1 MLMSHNNILRIH
13 PKDNVFVALTNLSK
27 GDNVEVDA
35 NAITLVT
42 DIAAKHKFAMSNFAV
57 GEEIYMY
64 GVVVGKAKN
73 KIVKGEVITTQNIV
87 HETEAYKVPKK
98 SINKNWTAP
107 KSAHFSTQTFL
118 GYHRDNGRVGTENN
132 WLVIPLVFCQNRNIE
147 TLQNTIRKGLG
158 YENPSKQSFDMSVL
172 IDKYKSGA
180 SEQELMRADLT
191 ANKQNK
197 QKNPLF
203 PNVDGIHFLTHDGG
217 CGGSTSDA
225 VTLCNLLAGY
235 INNPNV
241 AGATILSLGC
251 QHAQM
256 DILERALKRIAPDS
270 KKPVY
275 FLEQQQSSSE
285 PEYIAEAIKKTF
297 VGLIQAN
304 KISRAPAP
312 LSKLTIGLECGGSD
326 GFSGISANP
335 TLGYVS
341 DLVIG
346 LGGAAILSEFPE
358 LNGVEQELINRCID
372 VDKAQKFAQI
382 MKAYNTK
389 ASALG
394 AGFYANPSPGNIKD
408 GLITDAIKSAGAAK
422 KGGSSPIVDVLD
434 YTEQLVKPGLNLLC
448 TPGNDVES
456 TTGLAGS
463 GANIILFT
471 TGLGTPTGN
480 PAVPVIKVST
490 NTAVYSKMHD
500 IIDFNTGDIIDGKET
515 IESCG
520 EALLSYIIKVASGE
534 DEVNARRLGQ
544 NDFIPWKR
552 GLSL

>member
-1 MLMSHNNILRIH
+1 MFPNKILRIH
-13 PKDNVFVALTNLSK
+13 SRDNIIVALTNLSK
-27 GDNVEVDA
+27 EDIVELDGVSIA
-35 NAITLVT
+35 LVS
-42 DIAAKHKFAMSNFAV
+42 DVKAKHKFAMRNFAV

-73 KIVKGEVITTQNIV
+73 KIGKGEVITTQNIV
-87 HETEAYKVPKK
+87 HETETYTVPKNN
-98 SINKNWTAP
+98 INKNWTAP

-118 GYHRDNGRVGTENN
+118 GYHRDDGRVGTENN

-191 ANKQNK
+191 VNKQNK

-256 DILERALKRIAPDS
+256 GILERTLKRIAPDS

-285 PEYIAEAIKKTF
+285 TAFISEAVKKTF
-297 VGLIQAN
+297 VGLIEAN
-304 KISRAPAP
+304 KISREPAP
-312 LSKLTIGLECGGSD
+312 LSKLSIGLECGGSD

-341 DLVIG
+341 DLVVG

-358 LNGVEQELINRCID
+358 LNGVEQELINRCLD

-389 ASALG
+389 ATALG

-422 KGGSSPIVDVLD
+422 KGGTSPIVDVLD
-434 YTEQLVKPGLNLLC
+434 YTEQLEKPGLNLLC

-480 PAVPVIKVST
+480 PSVPVIKVSS
-490 NTAVYSKMHD
+490 NTAVFNKMND
-500 IIDFNTGDIIDGKET
+500 IIDFNTGGIIDGTET
-515 IESCG
+515 VKSCG

-534 DEVNARRLGQ
+534 LEVNARRLGQ

>member
-1 MLMSHNNILRIH
+1 MFPNKKLIIH
-13 PKDNVFVALTNLSK
+13 PRDNIIVALTNLSK
-27 GDNVEVDA
+27 GDIIDLDVGT
-35 NAITLVT
+35 ITLVS
-42 DIAAKHKFAMSNFAV
+42 DVKAKHKFAVRNLTI
-57 GEEIYMY
+57 GEEVYMY

-73 KIVKGEVITTQNIV
+73 KILQGEVITRQNII
-87 HETEAYKVPKK
+87 HETEPYKVPK
-98 SINKNWTAP
+98 NAARKNWTSP
-107 KSAHFSTQTFL
+107 NLTSFSKKHFL
-118 GYHRDNGRVGTENN
+118 GYHREDSRVGTENN

-147 TLQNTIRKGLG
+147 TLQTTMLKELG
-158 YENPSKQSFDMSVL
+158 YENPSKKSFDISQLVE
-172 IDKYKSGA
+172 KYKSGA
-180 SEQELMRADLT
+180 SEEELLQVDLT
-191 ANKQNK
+191 TNNGHKQRNRI
-197 QKNPLF
+197 F
-203 PNVDGIHFLTHDGG
+203 PNVDGVHFLTHEGG

-251 QHAQM
+251 QHAQIN
-256 DILERALKRIAPDS
+256 ILERALARIAPDS

-285 PEYIAEAIKKTF
+285 PAFISEAVKKTF
-297 VGLIQAN
+297 VGLIKAN
-304 KISRAPAP
+304 KTKRAPAP

-341 DLVIG
+341 DLVVG

-358 LNGVEQELINRCID
+358 LNAVEQELINRCVE

-389 ASALG
+389 ATALG

-422 KGGSSPIVDVLD
+422 KGGTSPIVDVLD
-434 YTEQLVKPGLNLLC
+434 YTEQLEKPGLNLLC

-480 PAVPVIKVST
+480 PSVPVIKVSS
-490 NTAVYSKMHD
+490 NTAVFKKMND
-500 IIDFNTGDIIDGKET
+500 IIDFNAGGIIDGTET
-515 IESCG
+515 VKSCG

-534 DEVNARRLGQ
+534 CEVNARRLGQ

>member
-1 MLMSHNNILRIH
+1 MFPNKILRIH
-13 PKDNVFVALTNLSK
+13 SRDNIIVALTNLSK
-27 GDNVEVDA
+27 GDIVELDGVSIA
-35 NAITLVT
+35 LVS
-42 DIAAKHKFAMSNFAV
+42 DVKAKHKFAMRNFAV

-73 KIVKGEVITTQNIV
+73 KIGKGEVITTQNIV
-87 HETEAYKVPKK
+87 HETETYTVPKNN
-98 SINKNWTAP
+98 INKNWTAP

-118 GYHRDNGRVGTENN
+118 GYHRDDGRVGTENN

-256 DILERALKRIAPDS
+256 DILERTLKRIAPDS

-285 PEYIAEAIKKTF
+285 PAFISEAVKKTF
-297 VGLIQAN
+297 VGLIKAN
-304 KISRAPAP
+304 KTKRAPAP

-341 DLVIG
+341 DLVVG

-358 LNGVEQELINRCID
+358 LNGVEQELINRCLD

-389 ASALG
+389 ATALG

-422 KGGSSPIVDVLD
+422 KGGTSPIVDVLD
-434 YTEQLVKPGLNLLC
+434 YTEQLEKPGLNLLC

-480 PAVPVIKVST
+480 PSVPVIKVSS
-490 NTAVYSKMHD
+490 NTAVFNKMND
-500 IIDFNTGDIIDGKET
+500 IIDFNTGGIIDGTET
-515 IESCG
+515 VKSCG

-534 DEVNARRLGQ
+534 LEVNARRLGQ

>member
-1 MLMSHNNILRIH
+1 LRIH

-42 DIAAKHKFAMSNFAV
+42 DIAAKHKFAMRNFAV

-118 GYHRDNGRVGTENN
+118 GYYRDNGRVGTENN

-358 LNGVEQELINRCID
+358 LNGVEQELINRCVD

>member
-1 MLMSHNNILRIH
+1 MSQNNFLRIH
-13 PKDNVFVALTNLSK
+13 PRDNIIVALTNLSK
-27 GDNVEVDA
+27 GTNIDVNTDSL
-35 NAITLVT
+35 TLVT
-42 DIAAKHKFAMSNFAV
+42 DIAAKHKFAIRNFAI

-73 KIVKGEVITTQNIV
+73 KISKGEPITTQNIV
-87 HETEAYKVPKK
+87 HETEAY
-98 SINKNWTAP
+98 SIPTNKRTKNWTAP
-107 KSAHFSTQTFL
+107 KSVYFSKQTFL
-118 GYHRDNGRVGTENN
+118 GYHRQNGRVGTENN

-147 TLQNTIRKGLG
+147 TLQKTMIKGLG
-158 YENPSKQSFDMSVL
+158 YENPSKQSFDMSLL

-180 SEQELMRADLT
+180 SEQELLDINLT
-191 ANKQNK
+191 TNKQKK

-203 PNVDGIHFLTHDGG
+203 PNIDGIRFLTHDGG

-256 DILERALKRIAPDS
+256 DILKRALNHIAPDS

-275 FLEQQQSSSE
+275 FLEQQQSNSE
-285 PEYIAEAIKKTF
+285 PEYIEQAIKKTF
-297 VGLIQAN
+297 VGLIRAN
-304 KISRAPAP
+304 KISRKPAP
-312 LSKLTIGLECGGSD
+312 LSKLVIGLECGGSD

-341 DLVIG
+341 DLVVG
-346 LGGAAILSEFPE
+346 LGGATILSEFPE
-358 LNGVEQELINRCID
+358 LNGVEQELINRCVD

-382 MKAYNTK
+382 MKSYNTK
-389 ASALG
+389 ATALG

-422 KGGSSPIVDVLD
+422 KGGTSPIVDVLD
-434 YTEQLVKPGLNLLC
+434 YTEQLVESGLNLLC

-490 NTAVYSKMHD
+490 NTSLYNKMND
-500 IIDFNTGDIIDGKET
+500 IIDFNTGEIIDGKLT

-534 DEVNARRLGQ
+534 VEINARRLGQ

>member
-1 MLMSHNNILRIH
+1 MFPNKILRIH
-13 PKDNVFVALTNLSK
+13 SRDNIIVALTNLSK
-27 GDNVEVDA
+27 GDIVELNGVS
-35 NAITLVT
+35 ISLVS
-42 DIAAKHKFAMSNFAV
+42 DVKAKHKFAMRNFAV

-73 KIVKGEVITTQNIV
+73 KIGKGEVITTQNIV
-87 HETEAYKVPKK
+87 HETETYTVPKNN
-98 SINKNWTAP
+98 INKNWTAP

-118 GYHRDNGRVGTENN
+118 GYHRDDGRVGTENN

-256 DILERALKRIAPDS
+256 DILERTLKRIAPDS
-270 KKPVY
+270 KKAVY

-285 PEYIAEAIKKTF
+285 PAFISEAVKKTF
-297 VGLIQAN
+297 VGLIEAN
-304 KISRAPAP
+304 KISREPAP
-312 LSKLTIGLECGGSD
+312 LSKLSIGLECGGSD

-341 DLVIG
+341 DLVVG

-358 LNGVEQELINRCID
+358 LNGVEQELINRCLD

-389 ASALG
+389 ATALG

-422 KGGSSPIVDVLD
+422 KGGTSPIVDVLD
-434 YTEQLVKPGLNLLC
+434 YTEQLEKPGLNLLC

-480 PAVPVIKVST
+480 PSVPVIKVSS
-490 NTAVYSKMHD
+490 NTAVFNKMND
-500 IIDFNTGDIIDGKET
+500 IIDFNTGGIIDGTET
-515 IESCG
+515 VKSCG

-534 DEVNARRLGQ
+534 LEVNARRLGQ

>member
-1 MLMSHNNILRIH
+1 MQSKLNTLKIH
-13 PKDNVFVALTNLSK
+13 PKDNVVVALTNLSK
-27 GDNVEVDA
+27 GDSVEVDTDL
-35 NAITLVT
+35 IILIT
-42 DIAAKHKFAMSNFAV
+42 DIAAKHKFATRNFFV
-57 GEEIYMY
+57 GDEIFMY
-64 GVVVGKAKN
+64 GVVVGKARIN
-73 KIVKGEVITTQNIV
+73 ISKGELITTQNIV
-87 HETEAYKVPKK
+87 HETEVYTIPKK
-98 SINKNWTAP
+98 SNAKHWVAP
-107 KSAHFSTQTFL
+107 ISAALSKQTFL
-118 GYHRDNGRVGTENN
+118 GYQREDGRVGTENN

-147 TLQNTIRKGLG
+147 TLQNSLLKGLG
-158 YENPSKQSFDMSVL
+158 YENTTKHGFDMSVL
-172 IDKYKSGA
+172 VDQYKSGA
-180 SEQELMRADLT
+180 TVQELMNVDLT
-191 ANKQNK
+191 SNTENK

-225 VTLCNLLAGY
+225 VTLCNLFAGY
-235 INNPNV
+235 INNPNT

-251 QHAQM
+251 QHAQI
-256 DILERALKRIAPDS
+256 DILKRALNRIAPES
-270 KKPVY
+270 TKPVY

-285 PEYIAEAIKKTF
+285 PEYIAQAIKKTF
-297 VGLIQAN
+297 VGLIEAN
-304 KISRAPAP
+304 KIKRTPAP
-312 LSKLTIGLECGGSD
+312 LSKLIIGLECGGSD

-341 DLVIG
+341 DLVVG

-358 LNGVEQELINRCID
+358 LNGVEQELINRCVD

-389 ASALG
+389 ATALG

-434 YTEQLVKPGLNLLC
+434 YTEQLEKPGLNLLC

-480 PAVPVIKVST
+480 PAVPVIKVAT
-490 NTAVYSKMHD
+490 NTTVYNKMND
-500 IIDFNTGDIIDGKET
+500 IIDFNTGDIIEGKQS

-520 EALLSYIIKVASGE
+520 EALLSHVIKVASGE
-534 DEVNARRLGQ
+534 HEVNARRLGQ

>member
-1 MLMSHNNILRIH
+1 MFPNKILRIH
-13 PKDNVFVALTNLSK
+13 SRDNIIVALTNLSK
-27 GDNVEVDA
+27 GDIVELEGVSIA
-35 NAITLVT
+35 LVS
-42 DIAAKHKFAMSNFAV
+42 DVKAKHKFTMRNFAV

-64 GVVVGKAKN
+64 GVVVGMAKN
-73 KIVKGEVITTQNIV
+73 KIGKGEVITTQNIV
-87 HETEAYKVPKK
+87 HETETYTVPKNN
-98 SINKNWTAP
+98 INKNWTAP
-107 KSAHFSTQTFL
+107 KSAHFSTQNFL
-118 GYHRDNGRVGTENN
+118 GYHRDDGRVGTENN

-180 SEQELMRADLT
+180 SEQELMGADLT

-256 DILERALKRIAPDS
+256 DILERTLKRIAPDS

-285 PEYIAEAIKKTF
+285 TAFISEAVKKTF
-297 VGLIQAN
+297 VGLIEAN
-304 KISRAPAP
+304 KISREPAP
-312 LSKLTIGLECGGSD
+312 LSKLSIGLECGGSD

-341 DLVIG
+341 DLVVG

-358 LNGVEQELINRCID
+358 LNGVEQELINRCLD

-382 MKAYNTK
+382 MKAYNSK
-389 ASALG
+389 ATALG

-422 KGGSSPIVDVLD
+422 KGGTSPIVDVLD
-434 YTEQLVKPGLNLLC
+434 YTEQLEKPGLNLLC

-480 PAVPVIKVST
+480 PSVPVIKVSS
-490 NTAVYSKMHD
+490 NTAVFNKMND
-500 IIDFNTGDIIDGKET
+500 IIDFNTGGIIDGTET
-515 IESCG
+515 VKSCG

-534 DEVNARRLGQ
+534 LEVNARRLGQ

>member
-1 MLMSHNNILRIH
+1 MQSKLNTLKIH
-13 PKDNVFVALTNLSK
+13 PKDNVVVALTNLSK
-27 GDNVEVDA
+27 GDSVEVDTDL
-35 NAITLVT
+35 IILIT
-42 DIAAKHKFAMSNFAV
+42 DIAAKHKFATRNFFV
-57 GEEIYMY
+57 GDEIFMY
-64 GVVVGKAKN
+64 GVVVGKART
-73 KIVKGEVITTQNIV
+73 KISKGELITTQNIV
-87 HETEAYKVPKK
+87 HETEIYTIPKK
-98 SINKNWTAP
+98 SNAKHWVAP
-107 KSAHFSTQTFL
+107 ISAALSKQTFL
-118 GYHRDNGRVGTENN
+118 GYQREDGRVGTENN

-147 TLQNTIRKGLG
+147 TLQNSLRKGLG
-158 YENPSKQSFDMSVL
+158 YENTTKHGFDMSVL
-172 IDKYKSGA
+172 VDQYKSGA
-180 SEQELMRADLT
+180 TVQELMNVDLT
-191 ANKQNK
+191 SNTENK

-225 VTLCNLLAGY
+225 VTLCNLFAGY
-235 INNPNV
+235 INNPNT

-251 QHAQM
+251 QHAQI
-256 DILERALKRIAPDS
+256 DILKRALNRIAPES
-270 KKPVY
+270 TKPVY

-285 PEYIAEAIKKTF
+285 PEYIAQAIKKTF
-297 VGLIQAN
+297 VGLIEAN
-304 KISRAPAP
+304 KIKRTPAP
-312 LSKLTIGLECGGSD
+312 LSKLIIGLECGGSD

-341 DLVIG
+341 DLVVG

-358 LNGVEQELINRCID
+358 LNGVEQELINRCVD
-372 VDKAQKFAQI
+372 VEKAQKFAQI

-389 ASALG
+389 ATALG

-434 YTEQLVKPGLNLLC
+434 YTEQLEKPGLNLLC

-480 PAVPVIKVST
+480 PAVPVVKVAT
-490 NTAVYSKMHD
+490 NTTVYNKMND
-500 IIDFNTGDIIDGKET
+500 IIDFNTGDIIEGKQS

-520 EALLSYIIKVASGE
+520 EALLSHVIKVASGE
-534 DEVNARRLGQ
+534 HEVNARRLGQ

>member
-1 MLMSHNNILRIH
+1 MFPNKKLIIH
-13 PKDNVFVALTNLSK
+13 PRDNIIVALTNLSK
-27 GDNVEVDA
+27 GDIIDLDVGT
-35 NAITLVT
+35 ITLVS
-42 DIAAKHKFAMSNFAV
+42 DVKAKHKFAVRNLTI
-57 GEEIYMY
+57 GEEVYMY

-73 KIVKGEVITTQNIV
+73 KILQGEVITRQNII
-87 HETEAYKVPKK
+87 HETEPYMVPKNAA
-98 SINKNWTAP
+98 SKNWTSP
-107 KSAHFSTQTFL
+107 NLTSFSKKHFL
-118 GYHRDNGRVGTENN
+118 GYHREDSRVGTENN

-147 TLQNTIRKGLG
+147 TLQTTMLKELG
-158 YENPSKQSFDMSVL
+158 YENPSKKSFDISQLVE
-172 IDKYKSGA
+172 KYKSGA
-180 SEQELMRADLT
+180 SEEELLEVDLT
-191 ANKQNK
+191 TNNGHKQRNRI
-197 QKNPLF
+197 F
-203 PNVDGIHFLTHDGG
+203 PNVDGVHFLTHEGG

-251 QHAQM
+251 QHAQIN
-256 DILERALKRIAPDS
+256 ILECALARIAPDS

-285 PEYIAEAIKKTF
+285 PTFISEAVKKTF
-297 VGLIQAN
+297 VGLIKAN
-304 KISRAPAP
+304 KTKRAPAP

-341 DLVIG
+341 DLVVG

-358 LNGVEQELINRCID
+358 LNGVEQELINRCVE

-389 ASALG
+389 ATSLG

-422 KGGSSPIVDVLD
+422 KGGTSPIVDVLD
-434 YTEQLVKPGLNLLC
+434 YTEQLEKPGLNLLC

-480 PAVPVIKVST
+480 PSVPVIKVSS
-490 NTAVYSKMHD
+490 NTAVFKKMND
-500 IIDFNTGDIIDGKET
+500 IIDFNAGGIIDGTET
-515 IESCG
+515 VKSCG

-534 DEVNARRLGQ
+534 CEVNARRLGQ

>member
-1 MLMSHNNILRIH
+1 MQSKLNTLKIH
-13 PKDNVFVALTNLSK
+13 PKDNVVVALTNLSK
-27 GDNVEVDA
+27 GDSVEVDTDL
-35 NAITLVT
+35 IILIT
-42 DIAAKHKFAMSNFAV
+42 DIAAKHKFATRNFFV
-57 GEEIYMY
+57 GDEIFMY
-64 GVVVGKAKN
+64 GVVVGKART
-73 KIVKGEVITTQNIV
+73 KISKGELITTQNIV
-87 HETEAYKVPKK
+87 HETEIYTIPKK
-98 SINKNWTAP
+98 SNAKHWVAP
-107 KSAHFSTQTFL
+107 MSAALSKQTFL
-118 GYHRDNGRVGTENN
+118 GYQREDGRVGTENN

-147 TLQNTIRKGLG
+147 TLQNSLRKGLG
-158 YENPSKQSFDMSVL
+158 YENTTKHGFDMSVL
-172 IDKYKSGA
+172 VDQYKSGA
-180 SEQELMRADLT
+180 TVQELMNVDLT
-191 ANKQNK
+191 SNTENK

-225 VTLCNLLAGY
+225 VTLCNLFAGY
-235 INNPNV
+235 INNPNT

-251 QHAQM
+251 QHAQI
-256 DILERALKRIAPDS
+256 DILKRALNRIAPES
-270 KKPVY
+270 TKPVY

-285 PEYIAEAIKKTF
+285 PEYIAQAIKKTF
-297 VGLIQAN
+297 VGLIEAN
-304 KISRAPAP
+304 KIKRTPAP
-312 LSKLTIGLECGGSD
+312 LSKLIIGLECGGSD

-341 DLVIG
+341 DLVVG

-358 LNGVEQELINRCID
+358 LNGVEQELINRCVD

-389 ASALG
+389 ATALG

-434 YTEQLVKPGLNLLC
+434 YTEQLEKPGLNLLC

-480 PAVPVIKVST
+480 PAVPVVKVAT
-490 NTAVYSKMHD
+490 NTTVYNKMND
-500 IIDFNTGDIIDGKET
+500 IIDFNTGDIIEGKQS

-520 EALLSYIIKVASGE
+520 EALLSHVIKVASGE
-534 DEVNARRLGQ
+534 HEVNARRLGQ

>member
-1 MLMSHNNILRIH
+1 
-13 PKDNVFVALTNLSK
+13 
-27 GDNVEVDA
+27 
-35 NAITLVT
+35 
-42 DIAAKHKFAMSNFAV
+42 
-57 GEEIYMY
+57 
-64 GVVVGKAKN
+64 
-73 KIVKGEVITTQNIV
+73 
-87 HETEAYKVPKK
+87 
-98 SINKNWTAP
+98 
-107 KSAHFSTQTFL
+107 
-118 GYHRDNGRVGTENN
+118 
-132 WLVIPLVFCQNRNIE
+132 
-147 TLQNTIRKGLG
+147 
-158 YENPSKQSFDMSVL
+158 MSVL
-172 IDKYKSGA
+172 VDQYKSGA
-180 SEQELMRADLT
+180 TVQELMNVDLT
-191 ANKQNK
+191 SNTENK

-225 VTLCNLLAGY
+225 VTLCNLFAGY
-235 INNPNV
+235 INNPNT

-251 QHAQM
+251 QHAQI
-256 DILERALKRIAPDS
+256 DILKRALNRIAPES
-270 KKPVY
+270 TKPVY

-285 PEYIAEAIKKTF
+285 PEYIAQAIKKTF
-297 VGLIQAN
+297 VGLIEAN
-304 KISRAPAP
+304 KIKRTPAP
-312 LSKLTIGLECGGSD
+312 LSKLIIGLECGGSD

-341 DLVIG
+341 DLVVG

-358 LNGVEQELINRCID
+358 LNGVEQELINRCVD

-389 ASALG
+389 ATALG

-434 YTEQLVKPGLNLLC
+434 YTEQLEKPGLNLLC

-480 PAVPVIKVST
+480 PAVPVIKVAT
-490 NTAVYSKMHD
+490 NTTVYNKMND
-500 IIDFNTGDIIDGKET
+500 IIDFNTGDIIEGKQS

-520 EALLSYIIKVASGE
+520 EALLSHVIKVASGE
-534 DEVNARRLGQ
+534 HEVNARRLGQ

>member
-1 MLMSHNNILRIH
+1 MFPNKKLIIH
-13 PKDNVFVALTNLSK
+13 PRDNIIVALTNLSK
-27 GDNVEVDA
+27 GDIIDLDVGT
-35 NAITLVT
+35 ITLVS
-42 DIAAKHKFAMSNFAV
+42 DVKAKHKFAVRNLTI
-57 GEEIYMY
+57 GEEVYMY

-73 KIVKGEVITTQNIV
+73 KILQGEVITRQNII
-87 HETEAYKVPKK
+87 HETEPYKVPK
-98 SINKNWTAP
+98 NAARKNWTSP
-107 KSAHFSTQTFL
+107 NLTSFSKKHFL
-118 GYHRDNGRVGTENN
+118 GYHREDSRVGTENN

-147 TLQNTIRKGLG
+147 TLQTTMLKELG
-158 YENPSKQSFDMSVL
+158 YENPSKKSFDISQLVE
-172 IDKYKSGA
+172 KYKSGA
-180 SEQELMRADLT
+180 SEEELLQVDLT
-191 ANKQNK
+191 TNNGHKQRNRI
-197 QKNPLF
+197 F
-203 PNVDGIHFLTHDGG
+203 PNVDGVHFLTHEGG

-225 VTLCNLLAGY
+225 VTLCNLIAGY

-251 QHAQM
+251 QHAQIN
-256 DILERALKRIAPDS
+256 ILERALARIAPNS

-285 PEYIAEAIKKTF
+285 PAFISEAVKKTF
-297 VGLIQAN
+297 VGLIKAN
-304 KISRAPAP
+304 KTKRAPAP

-341 DLVIG
+341 DLVVG

-358 LNGVEQELINRCID
+358 LNAVEQELINRCVE

-389 ASALG
+389 ATALG

-422 KGGSSPIVDVLD
+422 KGGTSPIVDVLD
-434 YTEQLVKPGLNLLC
+434 YTEQLEKPGLNLLC

-480 PAVPVIKVST
+480 PSVPVIKVSS
-490 NTAVYSKMHD
+490 NTAVFKKMND
-500 IIDFNTGDIIDGKET
+500 IIDFNAGGIIDGTET
-515 IESCG
+515 VKSCG

-534 DEVNARRLGQ
+534 CEVNARRLGQ

>member
-1 MLMSHNNILRIH
+1 MQSKLNTLKIH
-13 PKDNVFVALTNLSK
+13 PKDNVVVALTNLSK
-27 GDNVEVDA
+27 GDSVEVDTEL
-35 NAITLVT
+35 IILIT
-42 DIAAKHKFAMSNFAV
+42 DIAAKHKFAIRNFFV
-57 GEEIYMY
+57 GDEIFMY
-64 GVVVGKAKN
+64 GVVVGKART
-73 KIVKGEVITTQNIV
+73 KISKGELITTQNIV
-87 HETEAYKVPKK
+87 HETEVYTIPKK
-98 SINKNWTAP
+98 SNSKHWVAP
-107 KSAHFSTQTFL
+107 ISAALSKQTFL
-118 GYHRDNGRVGTENN
+118 GYQREDGRVGTENN

-147 TLQNTIRKGLG
+147 TLQNSLRKGLG
-158 YENPSKQSFDMSVL
+158 YENTTKHGFDMSVL
-172 IDKYKSGA
+172 VDQYKSGA
-180 SEQELMRADLT
+180 TVQELMNVDLT
-191 ANKQNK
+191 SNTENK

-225 VTLCNLLAGY
+225 VTLCNLFAGY
-235 INNPNV
+235 INNPNT

-251 QHAQM
+251 QHAQI
-256 DILERALKRIAPDS
+256 DILKRALNRIAPES
-270 KKPVY
+270 TKPVY

-285 PEYIAEAIKKTF
+285 PEYIAQAIKKTF
-297 VGLIQAN
+297 VGLIEAN
-304 KISRAPAP
+304 KIKRTPAP
-312 LSKLTIGLECGGSD
+312 LSKLIIGLECGGSD

-341 DLVIG
+341 DLVVG

-358 LNGVEQELINRCID
+358 LNGVEQELINRCVD

-389 ASALG
+389 ATALG

-434 YTEQLVKPGLNLLC
+434 YTEQLEKPGLNLLC

-480 PAVPVIKVST
+480 PAVPVIKVAT
-490 NTAVYSKMHD
+490 NTTVYNKMND
-500 IIDFNTGDIIDGKET
+500 IIDFNTGDIIEGKQS

-520 EALLSYIIKVASGE
+520 EALLSHVIKVASGE
-534 DEVNARRLGQ
+534 HEVNARRLGQ